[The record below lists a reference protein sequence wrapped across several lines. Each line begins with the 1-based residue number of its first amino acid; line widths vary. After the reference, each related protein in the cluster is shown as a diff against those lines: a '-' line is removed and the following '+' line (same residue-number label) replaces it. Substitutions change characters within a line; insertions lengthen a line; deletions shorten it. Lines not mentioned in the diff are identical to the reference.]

1 MDNNDPDLYQTVN
14 RLGERVSTLEQRVGE
29 AYSVVNQTSVI
40 IGTVNGRLD
49 SLDQSM
55 TRLATTVIHELS
67 EQNRRLEGVENR
79 MAGVEGRI
87 ASVDNRI
94 VGVESHVA
102 SIDNHVVRVENRIAG
117 LDDRMVSLDNRM
129 IGIEGHVANI
139 DNRVAGVESRV
150 TGLSDQIAGIDNR
163 MVGTESRIAG
173 LDDRVAGFDS
183 NLGEFR
189 RELEDKID
197 RANNRTV
204 GYMALMFGA
213 VGVIVGLITYF

>member
-1 MDNNDPDLYQTVN
+1 MSGHRNGSQACYAQMSATVFGPVDNNDPDLYQTVS

-67 EQNRRLEGVENR
+67 EQNRRLDRFETRLTGVENR
-79 MAGVEGRI
+79 LANVE
-87 ASVDNRI
+87 NHI
-94 VGVESHVA
+94 VGVE
-102 SIDNHVVRVENRIAG
+102 NHLGNIEA
-117 LDDRMVSLDNRM
+117 RM
-129 IGIEGHVANI
+129 
-139 DNRVAGVESRV
+139 
-150 TGLSDQIAGIDNR
+150 TGFE
-163 MVGTESRIAG
+163 V
-173 LDDRVAGFDS
+173 
-183 NLGEFR
+183 NLNEFR

-204 GYMALMFGA
+204 SYMALMFGA
-213 VGVIVGLITYF
+213 VGVIVGLITYS